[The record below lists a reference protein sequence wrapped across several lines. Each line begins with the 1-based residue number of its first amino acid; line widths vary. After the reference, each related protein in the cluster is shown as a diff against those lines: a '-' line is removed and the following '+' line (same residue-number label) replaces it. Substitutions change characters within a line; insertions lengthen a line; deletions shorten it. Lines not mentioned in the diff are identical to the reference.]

1 MQNPPVPA
9 PFETMP
15 TSSPSAPALTSRP
28 FGLMPDGREVTE
40 YTLDNGHGLRLSAIN
55 FGGIV
60 TALHVPDRDGRSA
73 NVVLGLPTLD
83 DYVAR
88 NPHFGTIVGR
98 FANRIAAGR
107 FVLDGQGFQLPLNDG
122 PNTLHGGLKGFG
134 ARWWDIAPV
143 EAQAP
148 GEVALALRYTSADGE
163 EGCPGTLQVEVRYTL
178 RADGCWRIDY
188 RARTDRPTVLN
199 LSHHDYFNLAGNGS
213 VLDHELMLPAS
224 RYTPVDATLIPTG
237 IADVAGTP
245 FDFRTPTRIGA
256 RIRAPHEQLV
266 RARGY
271 DHNWVLDAE
280 RERPGTPTGLALAAR
295 LSHAAS
301 GRVMEVHTTEPGVQF
316 YSGNFL
322 DGTLVGSHGEVVR
335 QGDGL
340 CLETQHFPDSPNRPE
355 FPSTVLRPGE
365 VFTSRTEHRF
375 SMA

>member
-1 MQNPPVPA
+1 MPPSSTSTSTPA
-9 PFETMP
+9 I
-15 TSSPSAPALTSRP
+15 ASRP
-28 FGLMPDGREVTE
+28 LGLLPDGREVTE
-40 YTLDNGHGLRLSAIN
+40 YTLDNGRGLRLSAMN
-55 FGGIV
+55 YGGIV
-60 TALHVPDRDGRSA
+60 TALQVPDRHGHSA
-73 NVVLGLPTLD
+73 NVVLGLPTLA

-98 FANRIAAGR
+98 YANRIAAGR
-107 FVLDGQGFQLPLNDG
+107 FVLDGDAFQLPLNDG
-122 PNTLHGGLKGFG
+122 PHTLHGGTKGFG
-134 ARWWDIAPV
+134 ARWWDITPV
-143 EAQAP
+143 PADAL
-148 GEVALALRYTSADGE
+148 GNVALVLRYTSADGE
-163 EGCPGTLQVEVRYTL
+163 EGHAGTLQVEVRYTL
-178 RADGCWRIDY
+178 GADGCWRIDY
-188 RARTDRPTVLN
+188 QARTDRPTVLN
-199 LSHHDYFNLAGNGS
+199 LSHHDYFNLAGSGS